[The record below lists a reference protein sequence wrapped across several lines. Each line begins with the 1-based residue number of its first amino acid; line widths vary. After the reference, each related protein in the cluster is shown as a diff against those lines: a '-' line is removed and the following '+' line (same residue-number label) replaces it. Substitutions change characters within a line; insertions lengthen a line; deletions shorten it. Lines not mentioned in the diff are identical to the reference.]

1 MTSSPRSALVL
12 VSAALLV
19 ACGGRSQLRD
29 SSAAAS
35 GSGGAGPTTS
45 SVTTTGGGGFG
56 GTGGFIDVGGSGGML
71 SGCVVDGEPIGL
83 AGTDGYRM
91 SDPVFVVPVQ
101 VGITTL
107 VAGWQASEGPMS
119 PPIEL
124 RHTSFQPW
132 GVWPANGTLGPSY
145 LAEYDGALAFY
156 AAPSFTDFNVV
167 FAAPPPGMGLKYLSH
182 LTPGSGALGTPE
194 PLGAGGGD
202 EQPCFLERGAD
213 PHVDLLGF
221 STAGAGVYRFNI
233 LRRDDAVAGSA
244 LSKDLGCAIDPI
256 VAAAAPFGEEFFVA
270 FSGGGAFGGPG
281 CSTTA
286 SVLFSGRVTKQ
297 GTFEGIQEID
307 PAMPNSTIKSV
318 KLVPRVDGA
327 WLAWTDTL
335 SGLHIARLDPT
346 GKLAAPPTEVSFFGD
361 LDTLS
366 ATSLGDR
373 LALAWS
379 RTPADANAQIHVNVV
394 STTGNV
400 DADVSINLGG
410 SATSR
415 TAILGSPSNT
425 SLLLGWSEAVSPG
438 PQIRL
443 ARLACSLP

>member
-1 MTSSPRSALVL
+1 MT
-12 VSAALLV
+12 
-19 ACGGRSQLRD
+19 
-29 SSAAAS
+29 
-35 GSGGAGPTTS
+35 
-45 SVTTTGGGGFG
+45 
-56 GTGGFIDVGGSGGML
+56 
-71 SGCVVDGEPIGL
+71 
-83 AGTDGYRM
+83 
-91 SDPVFVVPVQ
+91 
-101 VGITTL
+101 
-107 VAGWQASEGPMS
+107 

-132 GVWPANGTLGPSY
+132 GAWPANGTLGPSY
-145 LAEYDGALAFY
+145 LAEYDGSLAFY

-167 FAAPPPGMGLKYLSH
+167 FANPHPGVGLKYLSH

-202 EQPCFLERGAD
+202 DRPCFLERGAD
-213 PHVDLLGF
+213 PHVNLLGF
-221 STAGAGVYRFNI
+221 STAGGGAYSFNI
-233 LRRDDAVAGSA
+233 LRRNDTVAGST
-244 LSKDLGCAIDPI
+244 LTKDLGCALDPI
-256 VAAAAPFGEEFFVA
+256 VAAAAPIGEEFLVA
-270 FSGGGAFGGPG
+270 FSGGGAVGGPG

-286 SVLFSGRVTKQ
+286 SVLFIGRVTKQ
-297 GTFEGIQEID
+297 GTFAGVQQID

-318 KLVPRVDGA
+318 KMVPRNDGA

-335 SGLHIARLDPT
+335 SGLHVTRLDAT
-346 GKLAAPPTEVSFFGD
+346 GKLVTAPTEVLFTGN

-379 RTPADANAQIHVNVV
+379 VTAADAPAQIRVKVL

-400 DADVSINLGG
+400 DADLAVNLGPP
-410 SATSR
+410 ATGR

-425 SLLLGWSEAVSPG
+425 SLLLGWSEEVSPG